1 MLILHSFIGQ
11 YSRISWELTVDPLWI
26 SLQQVIMEVAVVTT
40 GTLKRVQMTSTQ
52 FLSDHHHQCTN
63 IQSFQGGL
71 GLIVDPKD
79 QKSNSHV

>member
-1 MLILHSFIGQ
+1 
-11 YSRISWELTVDPLWI
+11 
-26 SLQQVIMEVAVVTT
+26 VTT
-40 GTLKRVQMTSTQ
+40 GTLKHVQMTSTQ